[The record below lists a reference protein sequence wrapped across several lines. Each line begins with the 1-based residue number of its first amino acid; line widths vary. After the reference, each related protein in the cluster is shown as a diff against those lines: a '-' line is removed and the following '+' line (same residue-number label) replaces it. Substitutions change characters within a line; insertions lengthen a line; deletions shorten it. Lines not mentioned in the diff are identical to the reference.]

1 MKFGLF
7 YQLPCADWQS
17 PVQRYQDTLDQIQLG
32 DELGFE
38 TAWLA
43 ELHFNSRFSITP
55 SPLMLAAAVAQ
66 RTDRIRLGVAVNLL
80 PLHNPVRMAE
90 DIATLDLLSNG
101 RVEFGVGRGA
111 VPAHFQGFNISQEE
125 NRERFLESL
134 EFIIEA
140 WTHEEFSFEGKY
152 YRAKDVRLV
161 PKPLQEPHPP
171 VRIAS
176 NSADTFELVGK
187 LGYPMLATP
196 IIVPMPRLREG
207 VKLYRQ
213 MLVDGGHPAHA
224 DELSLLVPVYVA
236 NHTEEA
242 KAAPE
247 ASVKNYIGTLTSNFD
262 TPKAQQAAA
271 INPRSVETQQR
282 LRSMTY
288 DNWCEDVAM
297 YGDPA
302 LCIEKLRA
310 LEREFRPGEYICWFN
325 PGGLVD
331 HSRVMEAMKLFA
343 TEVMPHFR

>member
-1 MKFGLF
+1 
-7 YQLPCADWQS
+7 
-17 PVQRYQDTLDQIQLG
+17 
-32 DELGFE
+32 
-38 TAWLA
+38 
-43 ELHFNSRFSITP
+43 
-55 SPLMLAAAVAQ
+55 
-66 RTDRIRLGVAVNLL
+66 
-80 PLHNPVRMAE
+80 
-90 DIATLDLLSNG
+90 
-101 RVEFGVGRGA
+101 
-111 VPAHFQGFNISQEE
+111 
-125 NRERFLESL
+125 
-134 EFIIEA
+134 
-140 WTHEEFSFEGKY
+140 
-152 YRAKDVRLV
+152 
-161 PKPLQEPHPP
+161 
-171 VRIAS
+171 
-176 NSADTFELVGK
+176 
-187 LGYPMLATP
+187 
-196 IIVPMPRLREG
+196 MPRLREG